1 MLRVAVSDEAT
12 EVVFLYLEGV
22 RDRENFVRGL
32 REAADAGKRIVALK
46 VGNRPEIASVV
57 RRHTD
62 APDGSPEG
70 YLETFSRLGV
80 YPAAS
85 IPDAVNAT
93 AGAVDSRAGAN
104 AVSRL
109 AVLTISGGLG
119 AITAE
124 HLLDAG
130 DELPQPPSDIQEA
143 LVELLPF
150 CTPAN
155 PIDTT
160 AQLTAQPEKLLPFLR
175 HAERIGQI
183 EAIVLVL
190 GYTTLT
196 PRVFDGFYAALRE
209 AERTSIRR
217 VVIAPL
223 TPPQATMLDEL
234 GILAFADVTQLIS
247 YWQAAR
253 SFQTRRSLP
262 YASERDI
269 AALAAA
275 MTSAEESPA

>member
-1 MLRVAVSDEAT
+1 M
-12 EVVFLYLEGV
+12 
-22 RDRENFVRGL
+22 
-32 REAADAGKRIVALK
+32 
-46 VGNRPEIASVV
+46 
-57 RRHTD
+57 
-62 APDGSPEG
+62 
-70 YLETFSRLGV
+70 
-80 YPAAS
+80 
-85 IPDAVNAT
+85 
-93 AGAVDSRAGAN
+93 
-104 AVSRL
+104 
-109 AVLTISGGLG
+109 
-119 AITAE
+119 
-124 HLLDAG
+124 
-130 DELPQPPSDIQEA
+130 
-143 LVELLPF
+143 ELLPF

-275 MTSAEESPA
+275 MTSARSPA